1 MPTERLTLRL
11 DDSVIHKIDTLVD
24 LGQYGT
30 RTEVVRSALRMFL
43 EHEGAKAKD
52 MIAAEEGMMEL
63 QKLRSAK
70 ERLKAELEGMLDN
83 L

>member
-1 MPTERLTLRL
+1 MTTERLTLRL
-11 DDSVIHKIDTLVD
+11 DSGVVHKIDTLVE

-63 QKLRSAK
+63 QKLRTKK
-70 ERLKAELEGMLDN
+70 EALKAEILGMLDN